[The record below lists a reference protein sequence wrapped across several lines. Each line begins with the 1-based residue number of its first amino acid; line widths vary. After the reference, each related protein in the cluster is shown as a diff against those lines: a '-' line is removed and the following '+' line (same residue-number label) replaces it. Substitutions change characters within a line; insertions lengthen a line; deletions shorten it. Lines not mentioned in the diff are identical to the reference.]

1 MKSSFLVY
9 LRVGTVFQT
18 AAYFMFVIP
27 RLRPGLLSL
36 RSVLASS
43 QVSTPCSLMRTLNC
57 DSAGARTQYPLRFG
71 RGTYIYN
78 KKHPQTKR
86 MLLIIQVW
94 FGWGSN
100 PGPIAFWSGHIYK
113 KAFYWLKFYFIRSIR
128 SIRVRSL
135 LSFFSNTDL
144 SDWRGC
150 LVVGRYCLPDSYH
163 YMLYKSRDFVP
174 GYSRFAR
181 YWLPARSPLLVPLW
195 ERLTVIRLGFEPR
208 THCVL
213 VGAIIAEV
221 YIQKSILKKRM
232 LLIICWVIRLG
243 FEPRTHSLEGCCS
256 NPTELPNQSH

>member
-1 MKSSFLVY
+1 MANRTRIY
-9 LRVGTVFQT
+9 RIDADT
-18 AAYFMFVIP
+18 
-27 RLRPGLLSL
+27 SL
-36 RSVLASS
+36 
-43 QVSTPCSLMRTLNC
+43 
-57 DSAGARTQYPLRFG
+57 
-71 RGTYIYN
+71 
-78 KKHPQTKR
+78 
-86 MLLIIQVW
+86 
-94 FGWGSN
+94 
-100 PGPIAFWSGHIYK
+100 
-113 KAFYWLKFYFIRSIR
+113 
-128 SIRVRSL
+128 
-135 LSFFSNTDL
+135 
-144 SDWRGC
+144 
-150 LVVGRYCLPDSYH
+150 VGRYSLPDSSH

-208 THCVL
+208 THCVLVGAHIQKSILFLRMLLNNWVIRLGFEPRTRCVL